1 MTYDYDEPTLDY
13 LRITIPT
20 HGVLV
25 PIIKQKNTEQLIDG
39 RHRQKIWEEL
49 DGKTKGIPLPVHY
62 VETDNPEEYNQII
75 NDCRRPWKNLKERE
89 KLIHTLRGIG
99 HSQRAIAKTMGVTEM
114 TVRRDLTKG
123 KAAAGATYVAPAA
136 GLPSA
141 SVGQDGKKYN
151 KPGTKE
157 EIEEALA
164 LYKIGKSTSDIAKDK
179 GRGVRTI
186 RDWIAKSSKVET
198 ESPAFVGDNNVATI
212 TRPQINTQKEKEQ
225 LTPTGILS
233 DLTKEFIKKESKEF
247 GERIELLENA
257 VKLSKQLDKLW
268 KYVQQKHDKHG
279 RPVARQDIEIASK
292 VMIQNGTLANMAVTL
307 GLPDDASYF
316 DALFA
321 IDALGKKISS
331 CARRAIYL
339 SGYSDTIL
347 P

>member
-136 GLPSA
+136 ALPFVKSLRTVI
-141 SVGQDGKKYN
+141 SV
-151 KPGTKE
+151 
-157 EIEEALA
+157 
-164 LYKIGKSTSDIAKDK
+164 
-179 GRGVRTI
+179 
-186 RDWIAKSSKVET
+186 
-198 ESPAFVGDNNVATI
+198 
-212 TRPQINTQKEKEQ
+212 
-225 LTPTGILS
+225 TPI
-233 DLTKEFIKKESKEF
+233 
-247 GERIELLENA
+247 
-257 VKLSKQLDKLW
+257 V
-268 KYVQQKHDKHG
+268 
-279 RPVARQDIEIASK
+279 
-292 VMIQNGTLANMAVTL
+292 
-307 GLPDDASYF
+307 
-316 DALFA
+316 FA
-321 IDALGKKISS
+321 IAL
-331 CARRAIYL
+331 
-339 SGYSDTIL
+339 
-347 P
+347 